1 MTDEHSH
8 EHAVLVPIASTP
20 VPSDSGWRATVTC
33 ESGPGPIRLGV
44 APTEAQAIAAAR
56 WFIDSS
62 QGCGG
67 SGTYTV
73 SRTQ

>member
-8 EHAVLVPIASTP
+8 EHAGSGPIAATP

-33 ESGPGPIRLGV
+33 ENGPGPIRLGV
-44 APTEAQAIAAAR
+44 ASTEAQAIAAAR

-73 SRTQ
+73 SSTQ

>member
-1 MTDEHSH
+1 MSTRTSTRFWSYI
-8 EHAVLVPIASTP
+8 EHA

-73 SRTQ
+73 SSTQ